1 MLELDCDR
9 DTRRQSPLFNQS
21 LEKGMEVL
29 HAFGPQRR
37 SMALIEISL
46 ATGLNKSSAQRMAHT
61 LESLGYLRRHPR
73 TRRYHLGQRVME
85 LGFRYLGSHPLVDA
99 VNPFLSELTKLTEET
114 CALTEPDRLDMVYL
128 ARFTS
133 PQSVP
138 IHMPVGS
145 RVPMYCTG
153 SGRAFLSALPEPEAL
168 RLIEASERKAHTVHT
183 QTEISAILQD
193 LRQTRLRGYAVNG
206 EELFLGD
213 MTLAAPV
220 CDGSGRP
227 VAAVH
232 VVAPTSR
239 WTRERAERRLAPAL
253 LQCALSLNAVARAV
267 E

>member
-1 MLELDCDR
+1 MNPPSVEHD
-9 DTRRQSPLFNQS
+9 SPPRSSLFNQS
-21 LEKGMEVL
+21 LEKGLDVL
-29 HAFGPQRR
+29 QAFGPQRR
-37 SMALIEISL
+37 SMALIEIAQ

-61 LESLGYLRRHPR
+61 LERLGYLRRHPR

-99 VNPFLSELTKLTEET
+99 ANPFLSELTKLTQET
-114 CALTEPDRLDMVYL
+114 CALTEPDRFDMVYL

-133 PQSVP
+133 PQFVP

-153 SGRAFLSALPEPEAL
+153 SGRAYLSALPEAEAAAVL
-168 RLIEASERKAHTVHT
+168 EGSERKAHTPYTKTSVEVI
-183 QTEISAILQD
+183 QYDLQ
-193 LRQTRLRGYAVNG
+193 QTRLRGYAING

-213 MTLAAPV
+213 MTLAAPI
-220 CDGSGRP
+220 CNAAGQP

-232 VVAPTSR
+232 IVAPTSR
-239 WTRERAERRLAPAL
+239 WTRERAEKKLAPAL
-253 LQCALSLNAVARAV
+253 MQCALSLNTIARAV

>member
-1 MLELDCDR
+1 MTQPAAER
-9 DTRRQSPLFNQS
+9 ASRPRSPLFNQS
-21 LEKGMEVL
+21 LEKGLEVL
-29 HAFGPQRR
+29 QAFGPQRR
-37 SMALIEISL
+37 SMALIEIAQ

-99 VNPFLSELTKLTEET
+99 ANPFLSELTKLTEET

-153 SGRAFLSALPEPEAL
+153 SGRAYLSALPEAEAAA
-168 RLIEASERKAHTVHT
+168 LIEQSERKAHTPYT
-183 QTEISAILQD
+183 LTEVAAILDD

-213 MTLAAPV
+213 MTLAAPI
-220 CDGSGRP
+220 CDAAGRP

-239 WTRERAERRLAPAL
+239 WTRERAEKRLAPAL
-253 LQCALSLNAVARAV
+253 LQCALSLNAIARAV